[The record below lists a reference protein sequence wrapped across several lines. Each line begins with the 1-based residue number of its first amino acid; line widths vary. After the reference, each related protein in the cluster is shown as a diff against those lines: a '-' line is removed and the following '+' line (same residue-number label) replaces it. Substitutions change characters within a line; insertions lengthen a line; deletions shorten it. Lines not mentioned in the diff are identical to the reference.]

1 MQKEIWE
8 VIEPQYSIGLLSH
21 EARWWYFEGY
31 FWGGYTE
38 REEAELREAQL
49 RRTVAEMSATIQA
62 LRAQT
67 SVLRDTFTWAGP
79 NA

>member
-8 VIEPQYSIGLLSH
+8 VIEPQYSIGLLSD

-31 FWGGYTE
+31 FWGGYCE
-38 REEAELREAQL
+38 REEAEIREAQL
-49 RRTVAEMSATIQA
+49 RRTIAEMSATIHALQA
-62 LRAQT
+62 QAI
-67 SVLRDTFTWAGP
+67 SLRDSFSLAGP